1 MSTATEDGNLKN
13 EIEGRDLKAIIKNV
27 DSTFPL
33 SPFSSFTHFFGFHP
47 SIPFTFIYAQISDDS
62 V

>member
-27 DSTFPL
+27 DSMFPL
-33 SPFSSFTHFFGFHP
+33 SCTLFFRFHP
-47 SIPFTFIYAQISDDS
+47 FKSFTFISTIQDI
-62 V
+62 

>member
-27 DSTFPL
+27 DSMFPL
-33 SPFSSFTHFFGFHP
+33 SCTLFFRFHP
-47 SIPFTFIYAQISDDS
+47 LVPSTSISETQDI
-62 V
+62 